1 VKDSAG
7 DERVLVIPCSGIG
20 KVQGLVSRE
29 ATYMVTDELARDET
43 ETLCLALLVKGDAE
57 AVTKVRSQRCIT
69 IDGCGKACARTSV
82 DVAGGQPVESIQ
94 VAEFFK
100 AHRGAQ
106 PGTAGVL
113 KPDGWA
119 IVRDIAETVAGNVA
133 RLSHSEEVAP

>member
-1 VKDSAG
+1 MKDPA
-7 DERVLVIPCSGIG
+7 DEERVLVIPCSGIG

-57 AVTKVRSQRCIT
+57 AVAKVRSRRCIT

-82 DVAGGQPVESIQ
+82 EVGGGQPAESVQ

-106 PGTAGVL
+106 PGTASVL

-119 IVRDIAETVAGNVA
+119 IVRDIAETVAADVT
-133 RLSHSEEVAP
+133 RLRHSKEVAP